1 MDAIFSLEELSRVK
15 NWLCQNSC
23 TSFEPLLCRVKS
35 ELFHPFEV
43 LALHEFFSWEM
54 MIGCL
59 GKKVEVIWLLFE
71 DERKY
76 GKTQSNTWKCD
87 CVFWGRLMM
96 ERIWWK
102 KERLALGLGMF
113 ECTIWKCFLALLPSC
128 WFFFWDT
135 YISNFVS
142 NVLVTWGETSSPQSA
157 SMNWSVVF
165 KSVSSA
171 SVFVKRYFWSRM
183 N

>member
-1 MDAIFSLEELSRVK
+1 
-15 NWLCQNSC
+15 
-23 TSFEPLLCRVKS
+23 
-35 ELFHPFEV
+35 
-43 LALHEFFSWEM
+43 
-54 MIGCL
+54 MIGRL
-59 GKKVEVIWLLFE
+59 GKKVEVIWMLFE

-102 KERLALGLGMF
+102 QERLALGLGMF

-165 KSVSSA
+165 LNQFHLRQFLWKDIFEVEWIKSQQQSRSSEWQLGGYRCT
-171 SVFVKRYFWSRM
+171 SWQLFWCSKNNRFKVKEDV
-183 N
+183 